1 STTRRPAATSRAATG
16 SHTARVPVQ
25 QCDST
30 TRGAP
35 SGPNTAPSS
44 TAPSGRSTLN
54 ARPPPGSRTVAAQG
68 SSAAR
73 HRRSASTTAATPA
86 ATAPAAALPTT
97 AVRRFIGPPPNHPAF
112 LRRHIRADARRFPP
126 AGRPRATGVLPPLY
140 PGGCTPVRPRAT
152 GVPAPLYPG
161 GCTPVRAGR
170 RRSQQVEAG
179 QAVFDRDG
187 GETPEVPAEPGLP
200 ADGDH
205 GGIALGGG

>member
-97 AVRRFIGPPPNHPAF
+97 AVRRFIGPPPNQPAF

-140 PGGCTPVRPRAT
+140 PGGCTPVR
-152 GVPAPLYPG
+152 G
-161 GCTPVRAGR
+161 GR

-200 ADGDH
+200 ADGDP
-205 GGIALGGG
+205 GGIALGGGDDG